1 MKFFV
6 PDNVYEDRIAI
17 CKSCKHY
24 LSLLGN
30 CGICKC
36 FMKVKAR
43 LAPMS
48 CPMKYWNKTTSIPE
62 PDELPQDIIDEI
74 MLVWEDIKTGRA
86 KDIQAKKNM
95 IDIYN
100 TIYGTGYDPNTNCGS
115 CLSACYTGM
124 KRLYEKYK

>member
-48 CPMKYWNKTTSIPE
+48 CPQKYWNKTTSIETPE
-62 PDELPQDIIDEI
+62 DLPQDIIDEI
-74 MLVWEDIKTGRA
+74 FNVYPTIKTGVAENIEA
-86 KDIQAKKNM
+86 KVKM
-95 IDIYN
+95 IDLYN
-100 TIYGTGYDPNTNCGS
+100 TIHGTQYSPSTNCGS
-115 CLSACYTGM
+115 CLSACYTGI